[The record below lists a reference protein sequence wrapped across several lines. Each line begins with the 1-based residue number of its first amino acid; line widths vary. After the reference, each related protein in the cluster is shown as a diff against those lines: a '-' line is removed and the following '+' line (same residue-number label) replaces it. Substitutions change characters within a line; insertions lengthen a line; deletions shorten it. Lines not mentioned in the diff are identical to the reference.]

1 MNLNF
6 ENIKKVRI
14 DKDLQLDCGT
24 VLKGFDL
31 AYETYGKLNETKT
44 NAILVFHALSGDQ
57 FVCET
62 NTVTSKEGW
71 WTFAVGKNKT
81 IDTNKYF
88 VICANVLG

>member
-44 NAILVFHALSGDQ
+44 NAILVKAISNSEL
-57 FVCET
+57 
-62 NTVTSKEGW
+62 
-71 WTFAVGKNKT
+71 
-81 IDTNKYF
+81 
-88 VICANVLG
+88 